1 MRLILLWHWWP
12 QSILATGGR
21 EETCPGAGGLVPP
34 SCSPLW
40 HPVSLQS
47 RAPLASE
54 MSQFQANK
62 QALQSAKSSGRNH
75 KEISVSCVSLGPP
88 LGRSSNPF
96 KAEAGLSSC
105 LLPGDR
111 LQCCDTFLPVALPT
125 EPGES
130 QGAGLPFIHC
140 PFKLSG
146 PWDLIHSLP
155 GIFSRSQ
162 APGGKPL
169 SPLAVSWPAH
179 GKNPSDFSRLRKV
192 ARDTISAQ
200 ASKANY

>member
-1 MRLILLWHWWP
+1 M
-12 QSILATGGR
+12 
-21 EETCPGAGGLVPP
+21 PP

-40 HPVSLQS
+40 HPISLKS

-62 QALQSAKSSGRNH
+62 QALQSAKSSGKNH

-88 LGRSSNPF
+88 LGRSSNPS

-105 LLPGDR
+105 LLSGDH
-111 LQCCDTFLPVALPT
+111 LQGCDTFLPVTLPT
-125 EPGES
+125 EPRET
-130 QGAGLPFIHC
+130 QGAGLPFIHY

-155 GIFSRSQ
+155 GISSHSQ
-162 APGGKPL
+162 VPGGKPL
-169 SPLAVSWPAH
+169 SPLALS
-179 GKNPSDFSRLRKV
+179 
-192 ARDTISAQ
+192 
-200 ASKANY
+200 